1 MGKAFLKTYSDNF
14 GTILRQF
21 EAKMAIC
28 LLIDKSRD
36 KQKNKAIEDLFD
48 KADKNRNGKI
58 SVGDYVRI
66 FSDHGIPLR

>member
-1 MGKAFLKTYSDNF
+1 
-14 GTILRQF
+14 
-21 EAKMAIC
+21 MAIC

-48 KADKNRNGKI
+48 KADKNGNGKI
-58 SVGDYVRI
+58 SVGDYVGI